1 MDRAF
6 ASVSWFEEFPLC
18 RLTNL
23 LSSSSD
29 HSPILL
35 ELDITHRLGYT
46 HRFRFKNLWVREQ
59 DFNDSL
65 KRWWQSSSDKDLLGR
80 LSLCSVSMAKW
91 GREFW
96 KRFRKRIK
104 CCSEKLVRL
113 RGMTDDI
120 AVGEFFRVRVELDS
134 LLD

>member
-1 MDRAF
+1 M
-6 ASVSWFEEFPLC
+6 C

-23 LSSSSD
+23 LASSSD

-35 ELDITHRLGYT
+35 ELDITHRSWYT
-46 HRFRFKNLWVREQ
+46 HRFRFENLWVREQ
-59 DFNDSL
+59 DFNKNL

-80 LSLCSVSMAKW
+80 LSLCSLSMAKR

-113 RGMTDDI
+113 RGKTDDM
-120 AVGEFFRVRVELDS
+120 AVGEFFIFRA
-134 LLD
+134 

>member
-1 MDRAF
+1 MGHQFTWERGRGTTAWVQARLDRAF

-23 LSSSSD
+23 LASSSD

-35 ELDITHRLGYT
+35 ELDITHMPGYT
-46 HRFRFKNLWVREQ
+46 HRFRFENLWVREQ
-59 DFNDSL
+59 DFNDNL

-80 LSLCSVSMAKW
+80 LSLCSISMAKW

-96 KRFRKRIK
+96 KHF
-104 CCSEKLVRL
+104 
-113 RGMTDDI
+113 
-120 AVGEFFRVRVELDS
+120 
-134 LLD
+134 